1 MIKIV
6 KTTLV
11 AAGIALAIGGTAQA
25 SGNAGGPHLEKQEW
39 SWQGLFGRYDQAQ
52 LQRGFQIYHEVCGN
66 CHSLNLVAYRNLAAL
81 GFTEDQI
88 KEIAAEKEV
97 EDGPDDAGDMFMRPA
112 TPADKFVPP
121 FANDKAAAAAN
132 GGAAP
137 PDLSLM
143 TKARVGG
150 PDYVYNLITHGFAS
164 DMPGEP
170 AEWWVKMNEE
180 HGVEASIPES
190 KWFNDYFPGY
200 AISMPPQLM
209 EDLVEYADG
218 TPATVEQMGK
228 DIVAFLNWAAEPEL
242 DERKSMGL
250 KVLIFLGVLSAM
262 LLALKLSIWR
272 DVDH

>member
-25 SGNAGGPHLEKQEW
+25 SGNAGGPHLEEQEW

-52 LQRGFQIYHEVCGN
+52 LQRGFQIYHEVCAN

-132 GGAAP
+132 GGAVP

-164 DMPGEP
+164 DMPGES

-180 HGVEASIPES
+180 HGIEASIPES